1 VQYVVVDLEASC
13 WEAAWVRH
21 RMETIEIGA
30 VRLDEALGVVDEFD
44 TFVRPVVIPRLS
56 SFCRRLTSIS
66 QEQVDGADTFP
77 KAFARFLTW
86 LGPGAR
92 RLVTWGAFDLG
103 QLRLDCQR
111 HAMVFPEHLAAGH
124 LNLKTEFGRWK
135 GMKRVAM
142 ADALQLLDLPHLGH
156 AHRGIDDARNIA
168 RIAQAALPACL
179 GAAGGAAG
187 GEDSPR

>member
-13 WEAAWVRH
+13 WDAAWVRH

-30 VRLDEALGVVDEFD
+30 VRLDESLSVIDQFD
-44 TFVRPVVIPRLS
+44 SFVRPVVVPRLS
-56 SFCRRLTSIS
+56 SFCRKLTSIT

-103 QLRLDCQR
+103 QLRLDCRR
-111 HAMVFPEHLAAGH
+111 HDMVFPEQLAADH

-135 GMKRVAM
+135 GVKRVAM
-142 ADALQLLDLPHLGH
+142 QDALDLLGLEPVGRP
-156 AHRGIDDARNIA
+156 HRGIDDAHNIA
-168 RIAQAALPACL
+168 RIARATLPHLPAL
-179 GAAGGAAG
+179 RQ
-187 GEDSPR
+187 P